1 MQDAR
6 NIEGKIGDK
15 NILAGSGCTQYN
27 ISIDG
32 MQDNFENDGGMQD
45 LNCKEPFENL
55 TRWDLDKDS
64 ESGRMAGWSQ
74 N

>member
-15 NILAGSGCTQYN
+15 NILVRSGCTQYN
-27 ISIDG
+27 ISVDG

-45 LNCKEPFENL
+45 LNCKGPFGNL